1 MSDGHVADAPRD
13 RLWMVRPDR
22 TAADERMALEDGM
35 IRIDAGVRA
44 DISEAFE
51 YEEVLDAVMIGN
63 PGESGPRLESLAR
76 QTHAL
81 IHLIQPG
88 DLAIA
93 PMKRAG
99 TIAIGQFLPGYAECS
114 DGCPARQV
122 KWLRTDIARDRVMPD
137 LLYSLSA
144 RQRVARI
151 ERNDALE
158 RVCALLAGRPDPG
171 PAGAAFTGLP
181 DDGEELDR
189 ILRQRIAARV
199 GSVFAGHG
207 LAELVGE
214 ILRVQGFEVRVSP
227 PGPDGGVDIY
237 AGRGI
242 FGMQDRVIVQVKS
255 GDQRADHEVFQRLE
269 GAMRAAKADRG
280 LLVSWGGFTRPV
292 LQRMDQAW
300 YEVRLWCAADVIDAL
315 LEHYDRMPLAI
326 RDRIPLRRVW
336 A

>member
-1 MSDGHVADAPRD
+1 MSNGHHADASRE

-22 TAADERMALEDGM
+22 TATDERMALDDGI

-44 DISEAFE
+44 DISEAFD
-51 YEEVLDAVMIGN
+51 YEEVLDAVIVGN
-63 PGESGPRLESLAR
+63 PGESGARLESLAR

-88 DLAIA
+88 DLAIS

-99 TIAIGQFLPGYAECS
+99 TIAIGQFLPGYAECD

-122 KWLRTDIARDRVMPD
+122 RWLRTDIARERVMPD
-137 LLYSLSA
+137 LLYSLTA
-144 RQRVARI
+144 KQRVARI

-158 RVCALLAGRPDPG
+158 RIRALLSGQADPG
-171 PAGAAFTGLP
+171 PGGSAFSGVP
-181 DDGEELDR
+181 DDADELER
-189 ILRQRIAARV
+189 ILRQRIAARI
-199 GSVFAGHG
+199 GSAFAGHG

-214 ILRVQGFEVRVSP
+214 ILKLQGFEVKVSS
-227 PGPDGGVDIY
+227 PGPDGGVDIF
-237 AGRGI
+237 AGRGV
-242 FGMQDRVIVQVKS
+242 FGMEDRLIVQVKS

-269 GAMRAAKADRG
+269 GAMRSAKADRG

-300 YEVRLWCAADVIDAL
+300 YEVRLWSAADVVDAL
-315 LEHYDRMPLAI
+315 LELYDRMPLPI
-326 RDRIPLRRVW
+326 RDRIPLRQVW